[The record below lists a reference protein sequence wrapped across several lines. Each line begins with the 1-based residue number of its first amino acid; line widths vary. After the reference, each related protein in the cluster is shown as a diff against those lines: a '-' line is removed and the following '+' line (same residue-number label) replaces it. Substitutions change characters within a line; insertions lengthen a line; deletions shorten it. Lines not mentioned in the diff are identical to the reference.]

1 MEKMKPALL
10 VAALAVLIL
19 ASCTTIQNR
28 RDLFSPQPVDGPYTR
43 MLKDGSWRKQKM
55 ADTAVVPDS
64 SANGSTASD
73 SKKVMPPVAE

>member
-28 RDLFSPQPVDGPYTR
+28 RDFFSPQPVDGPYTR
-43 MLKDGSWRKQKM
+43 MLRDGSWRKQTVV
-55 ADTAVVPDS
+55 DTDVVSDS
-64 SANGSTASD
+64 SAHGSSSSD
-73 SKKVMPPVAE
+73 SKVVMPPVAE